1 MPLPLNINKCLNKEQ
16 KILKCYNLTD
26 YRNKQKINK
35 KVTLYPL
42 RKILYQGSSEEGSQ
56 VQYGT
61 SGWRWL
67 VALHSFLGHCIS
79 CKKTDSLSWMVHI
92 PYNTEIYVKSS
103 KIDNL
108 QENQQFM
115 KTNHCWSHLQ
125 QFVSINS

>member
-61 SGWRWL
+61 SG
-67 VALHSFLGHCIS
+67 
-79 CKKTDSLSWMVHI
+79 
-92 PYNTEIYVKSS
+92 
-103 KIDNL
+103 
-108 QENQQFM
+108 
-115 KTNHCWSHLQ
+115 
-125 QFVSINS
+125 